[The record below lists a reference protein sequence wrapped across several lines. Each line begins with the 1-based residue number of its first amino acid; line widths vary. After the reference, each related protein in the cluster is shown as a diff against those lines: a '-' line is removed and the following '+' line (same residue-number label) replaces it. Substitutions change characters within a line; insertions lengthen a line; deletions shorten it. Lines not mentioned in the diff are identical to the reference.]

1 MTTYYAV
8 SGQSFSDVC
17 LNTYGTL
24 DNYIKLLEDNNLV
37 PDAAPY
43 SNEAI
48 IWNESIVK
56 DQTTYKITTG
66 SGEVFSTLFG
76 QNTNNW
82 FQVIG
87 GENPVIIP
95 INPAPVT
102 PQGLNMYIK
111 PLSLYYTATGGETD
125 ITIVDLQGMNILQIE
140 REIKPLKSSE
150 FIFNSI
156 TGSIQ
161 LIGINPLGVG
171 ETLFILYTQTI
182 TL

>member
-66 SGEVFSTLFG
+66 
-76 QNTNNW
+76 
-82 FQVIG
+82 
-87 GENPVIIP
+87 
-95 INPAPVT
+95 
-102 PQGLNMYIK
+102 
-111 PLSLYYTATGGETD
+111 
-125 ITIVDLQGMNILQIE
+125 
-140 REIKPLKSSE
+140 
-150 FIFNSI
+150 
-156 TGSIQ
+156 
-161 LIGINPLGVG
+161 
-171 ETLFILYTQTI
+171 
-182 TL
+182 